1 MREPSDVQFVA
12 TQFYLDGG
20 YRSYVDF
27 FRLAELAGYPVIPLS
42 QMDAQDA
49 TKTYIITPLND
60 EWLKGWPDAKARI
73 IHWELEWR
81 WDWRADVNE
90 PPGVAEV
97 WASDAWF
104 AQQIGAKYV
113 PMGSDDRLN
122 PLHEYFDNIDRID
135 DVALLSYQTP
145 RRQHITQQLYN
156 EGLKISAIENSWG
169 NGRSTDL
176 MGSKLMVHV
185 HQHDNAPGIAPL
197 RWCLAAAHRLPLITE
212 TVKDRG
218 IFGYT
223 YLLQARYDFLARFVT
238 LCLRDGHKLDD
249 YAAALHDLLCRD
261 MTFRKSVEAA
271 L

>member
-1 MREPSDVQFVA
+1 MRDVQFVA

-60 EWLKGWPDAKARI
+60 EWLNGWPNAKARI

-97 WASDAWF
+97 WCSDAWF
-104 AQQIGAKYV
+104 ARQIGAKYV

-122 PLHEYFDNIDRID
+122 VEHPLTAIPLLY
-135 DVALLSYQTP
+135 DVAQISYQVP
-145 RRQHITQQLYN
+145 RRQYITERLQAEKMKVAPN
-156 EGLKISAIENSWG
+156 EGLWG
-169 NGRSTDL
+169 HERSEIL
-176 MGSKLMVHV
+176 LRSKVMVHV
-185 HQHDNAPGIAPL
+185 HQHENAPGVAPL
-197 RWCLAAAHRLPLITE
+197 RWCLAAAHGLPIITE
-212 TVKDRG
+212 RLEDRG
-218 IFGYT
+218 IFGYSYMLMSDYQHLPQFT
-223 YLLQARYDFLARFVT
+223 SMIVRDSYSRLQDF
-238 LCLRDGHKLDD
+238 GI
-249 YAAALHDLLCRD
+249 ALHNLLCRD
-261 MTFRKSVEAA
+261 KTFRKCVEAA